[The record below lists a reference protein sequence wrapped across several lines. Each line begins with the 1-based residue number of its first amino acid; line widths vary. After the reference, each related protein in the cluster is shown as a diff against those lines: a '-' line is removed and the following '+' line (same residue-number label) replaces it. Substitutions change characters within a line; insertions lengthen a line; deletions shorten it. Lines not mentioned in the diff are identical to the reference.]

1 VSEFQ
6 NRKLK
11 ERNNTRRKKKGR
23 KEGEREKEKTI
34 KKKGSEFINAVKKD
48 FLTILAFPLLAQ
60 SFQ

>member
-23 KEGEREKEKTI
+23 KEGERDRERDKKEKLI
-34 KKKGSEFINAVKKD
+34 GNSCVN
-48 FLTILAFPLLAQ
+48 
-60 SFQ
+60 